1 MEKIDFKDLPDT
13 TTPITA
19 DNLNLLQDN
28 IENIFTD
35 AKDWTPS
42 LANANVTY
50 AIQTGKYIK
59 IGKLVFVWFRMRGT
73 INSVSSPAYAYV
85 NGLPHTCNF
94 ETAGNIFEHR
104 GITND
109 DTRNVL
115 LRVVNRQLAIQKDD
129 AQAGVSIESWYAS
142 ENTFYL
148 GGSAVYI
155 TNE

>member
-1 MEKIDFKDLPDT
+1 MERIDFKDLPDT

-35 AKDWTPS
+35 IKDWTPS
-42 LANANVTY
+42 LANASATY

-59 IGKLVFVWFRMRGT
+59 IGKLVFVWFRLRGT
-73 INSVSSPAYAYV
+73 INSVSEPRYAYV
-85 NGLPHTCNF
+85 NGLPYTCYF
-94 ETAGNIFEHR
+94 ETSGSLFEHA
-104 GITND
+104 GISND

-129 AQAGVSIESWYAS
+129 AQAGVAIEKWYPS